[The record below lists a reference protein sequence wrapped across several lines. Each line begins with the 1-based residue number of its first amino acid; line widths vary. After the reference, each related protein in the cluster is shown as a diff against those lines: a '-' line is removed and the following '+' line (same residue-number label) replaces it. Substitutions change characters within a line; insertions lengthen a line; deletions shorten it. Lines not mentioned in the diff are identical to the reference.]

1 MSTQQNQENNQNLT
15 EPDKTLQKN
24 IDVELLNISKS
35 IDRNLNLDCA
45 KIIEYNNLCA
55 ESILEDKI
63 ELPKEIGVA
72 LDYENERLHTDANT
86 DLAKY
91 WDD

>member
-35 IDRNLNLDCA
+35 IDRNLNLDYA
-45 KIIEYNNLCA
+45 KIIEWHDWMQKYT
-55 ESILEDKI
+55 II
-63 ELPKEIGVA
+63 RIFVPEL
-72 LDYENERLHTDANT
+72 
-86 DLAKY
+86 
-91 WDD
+91 